1 MARTAARGNSASVT
15 LVSCRQ
21 IRSGSASAAKRAR
34 WSRRWRSELTFQ
46 VASRRTMAPILAG
59 KRGLVETPRRPRSG
73 RDGRKAV
80 HAVQAPDA
88 IDRVSPSH
96 VRPLSRVVRQLRGA
110 SPGNLPRGLGR
121 EAGEDACLVF
131 DELPG
136 GFSASVYGEILELA

>member
-1 MARTAARGNSASVT
+1 M
-15 LVSCRQ
+15 VSSR
-21 IRSGSASAAKRAR
+21 RAR
-34 WSRRWRSELTFQ
+34 H
-46 VASRRTMAPILAG
+46 
-59 KRGLVETPRRPRSG
+59 PRSG